1 MQILCERVFVYRMW
15 GYVDMEGELVYL
27 GGNYCR
33 LFQTIFMHWLNK
45 TVQTQGKSV

>member
-1 MQILCERVFVYRMW
+1 MQILCERVFVIVYQQW

-33 LFQTIFMHWLNK
+33 LFQTILVTEENREY
-45 TVQTQGKSV
+45 SA